1 MIITMQR
8 RLMKNIFFLSIKKLK
23 EDLPRSVVLI
33 CCIVLL
39 SVMMIILGNIC
50 QYININFESLI
61 LDQVNENG
69 MDLELKMLKKDSF
82 ENKDLQNNIN
92 AIESIGKN
100 FAYAAAYSYDNID
113 ADGKDII
120 LSPYFA
126 FGMLEEL
133 KIIEGESV
141 SEEADAENYI
151 WLSQTL
157 KSFATGDTFSLNVDG
172 AKKDFIV
179 KGIVQG
185 ESSYIDYRNLKI
197 DQLYCRDISGCDDF
211 SVVKKLN
218 KLYKNF
224 CKYYG
229 FDPNSDDPDVSIYSS
244 IVSLYESSE
253 IFYSIAV
260 ILCVFLIAVT
270 LALTTLGLSN
280 AVKINTDKN
289 RKFFG
294 ILKSQ
299 GLKDKGIMLYN
310 LFLWIIYIALGVIA
324 ATVISSVILH
334 FSLGYI
340 ISTFFG
346 LLDYS
351 GVAVITGF
359 CWWLP
364 FVCIIVMFGLC
375 MLMAISESKR
385 LAKIDV
391 AEMLK
396 GEE

>member
-1 MIITMQR
+1 
-8 RLMKNIFFLSIKKLK
+8 MKNIFFLSIKKLK

-69 MDLELKMLKKDSF
+69 MDLEFRMLKKDCF

-113 ADGKDII
+113 ADGKDIV

-151 WLSQTL
+151 WLSETL
-157 KSFATGDTFSLNVDG
+157 KGFATGDTFSLNVDG

-351 GVAVITGF
+351 GFAVITGF